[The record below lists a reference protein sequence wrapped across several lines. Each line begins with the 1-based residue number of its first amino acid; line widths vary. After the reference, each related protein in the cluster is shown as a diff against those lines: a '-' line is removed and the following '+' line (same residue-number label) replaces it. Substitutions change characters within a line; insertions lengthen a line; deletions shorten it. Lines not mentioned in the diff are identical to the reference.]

1 MKQFKTMLPVS
12 VLALAMFGAAGC
24 TDSEQERA
32 EERTEQAAQE
42 TEREARE
49 AADYTEERAEDAGNE
64 MEEEAEDA
72 GDYTER
78 KANEAGDYAS
88 NAADEAGEYFDD
100 AAITTKVK
108 AAIFGHD
115 DLSSAEINV
124 ETEDGVVQLSGFV
137 EDESDI
143 DLAEEVAEQVEGV
156 QSVEN
161 DIQVKD

>member
-32 EERTEQAAQE
+32 EERTEQTAQE

-49 AADYTEERAEDAGNE
+49 AADYTEDR
-64 MEEEAEDA
+64 AEDA

-88 NAADEAGEYFDD
+88 NAADDAGEYFDD
-100 AAITTKVK
+100 ATITTKVK

-124 ETEDGVVQLSGFV
+124 ETEEGVVQLSGFV

-143 DLAEEVAEQVEGV
+143 DLAEEVAEEVEGV

-161 DIQVKD
+161 DIQVKG